1 MYIGSALNHL
11 ETLKI
16 QDNMKKIFTFSFALM
31 ASATMFA
38 QTTLWDGENQ
48 EIGTQGGLWADGSP
62 TVVENPEKDG
72 INTSDKCLKF
82 TMKSDSKVIKIPFRD
97 WMKPGM
103 EGSKRISLMIK
114 KPQNENVQI
123 EISDPTNG
131 SDGYWKKNA
140 SYYSGDGKWQ
150 KIVFD
155 FSTNGDFDYPG
166 LMTITAQTGDVTEEH
181 DVYIDNVEIEPATK
195 VNGKLLSN
203 IQDGSLNGKIALS
216 GAWMKGECQNADG
229 DWQKVEYNDFV
240 TLAGKLKDGITSIDM
255 RNTTTKDVDVNA
267 MRGEHSNVLVFADE
281 AYSANNVVN
290 NGKCANLVLDETK
303 AFASPEDFNA
313 ENVSITR
320 PVYAG
325 YNSMCLP
332 FWVNKEDMKANN
344 LLTYKENVEE
354 DNQVK
359 INFETKDAIDAN
371 VPFIAELSSDSNEPL
386 TFTNKGIVN
395 TPASLGDPFVGTMA
409 PTSGEGKYGLGT
421 HNLFHKGGA
430 NAKLNAFHAYLNIPE
445 SQSAKAFVLAIDGET
460 TGISAITNNGKSE
473 AVKVYNLQGCQVA
486 TATSTKN
493 LNLPAGIYIINNK
506 KVVVK

>member
-1 MYIGSALNHL
+1 
-11 ETLKI
+11 
-16 QDNMKKIFTFSFALM
+16 MKKIITFSFALM

-82 TMKSDSKVIKIPFRD
+82 TMTQDSKVVKIPFRE
-97 WMKPGM
+97 WIKPSM
-103 EGSKRISLMIK
+103 DGSKRISLMIK

-131 SDGYWKKNA
+131 SDVYWKKTA

-166 LMTITAQTGDVTEEH
+166 LMTITAQTGDVTEEQN
-181 DVYIDNVEIEPATK
+181 VYIDNVEIEPATK
-195 VNGKLLSN
+195 INGELLAN

-216 GAWMKGECQNADG
+216 GAWMKGECQNVDG
-229 DWQKVEYNDFV
+229 AWQKVEYNDF
-240 TLAGKLKDGITSIDM
+240 TKLASKLSVNATSIDM
-255 RNTTTKDVDVNA
+255 RGTITKDADVNA
-267 MRGEHSNVLVFADE
+267 MRGSHSNVLVFADE

-320 PVYAG
+320 QVYAG
-325 YNSMCLP
+325 MNTLCLP
-332 FWVNKEDMKANN
+332 FSVSKEDLGAQAIATFTGN
-344 LLTYKENVEE
+344 EE
-354 DNQVK
+354 KDGK
-359 INFETKDAIDAN
+359 TIINFDKKPHVEAN
-371 VPFIAELSSDSNEPL
+371 IPFIAQFDKANAKETL
-386 TFTNKGIVN
+386 TFTDKGVVK
-395 TPASLGDPFVGTMA
+395 TPAEMGNHFIGTYTPGTA
-409 PTSGEGKYGLGT
+409 AGKYGLNANG
-421 HNLFHKGGA
+421 LFQKGGET
-430 NAKLNAFHAYLNIPE
+430 AKINAFSAYLTLSEAQEARPIL
-445 SQSAKAFVLAIDGET
+445 LAIGGES
-460 TGISAITNNGKSE
+460 TGINAATIANGNE
-473 AVKVYNLQGCQVA
+473 TVKVYNLQGRLVA
-486 TATSTKN
+486 TTKS
-493 LNLPAGIYIINNK
+493 LNDLHLASGVYIVNNK
-506 KVVVK
+506 KVIVK